1 MADKKPAAAAPAD
14 AAEKPKLPLVPIIGA
29 ALGSAV
35 LVGAI
40 MFFMMPKAAPAE
52 GDEAA
57 EHADEDEEDAPAE
70 PKAETRYVE
79 IKEPLVVNLT
89 GGDAKYL
96 QVKVQLGTRSEE
108 GQKAIEAHM
117 PALQNAFLVMLR
129 QATPEELGQ
138 PDIMGTLQ
146 DRALKEANTLLEDET
161 GKKDTASAVVFTSFV
176 KQ

>member
-1 MADKKPAAAAPAD
+1 MADKKPAAAPTD
-14 AAEKPKLPLVPIIGA
+14 AAAKPKLPLVPILGA

-35 LVGAI
+35 LVGAL
-40 MFFMMPKAAPAE
+40 MFFLMPKAAPAD

-57 EHADEDEEDAPAE
+57 EQSDEEAADA

-79 IKEPLVVNLT
+79 IKEPLVVNLSS
-89 GGDAKYL
+89 GDAKYL
-96 QVKVQLGTRSEE
+96 QVRVQLGTRSDE

-129 QATPEELGQ
+129 QTTPEELAQ
-138 PDIMGTLQ
+138 PDVMATLQ
-146 DRALKEANTLLEDET
+146 EEALAVANTLLESET
-161 GKKDTASAVVFTSFV
+161 GRKNAASAVVFTSFV